1 MKKSVVIGL
10 WLVFS
15 SVGVLLC
22 TCSSSK
28 TSQPPA
34 RCSSITPCET
44 DFICIEGF
52 CRKSCSEEIKCSDG
66 MTCSAQN
73 YCIKPCQK
81 KEDCVDYEQC
91 LDGICELVCI
101 DNDGDGYG
109 NFCARGDD
117 CENNEK
123 DNDPTINPG
132 QGEIAGDGIDNNCN
146 GMTDEAEWEQYPI
159 CDDEHISGTARI
171 APNLMLVLDRSKSMD
186 EDIQTNMTKLAAL
199 QGAVASLLEVN
210 KTETVIRFGLSVF
223 SHSGNCTPGEVDYPP
238 GDDATK
244 IGTTVVGL
252 TSIVSTPTGETL
264 ENIYNNRLGIFS
276 SDRGKY
282 ILLVTDGVP
291 DCPDHNGKPYTD
303 QEMLTIAGL
312 TDYSSYPDFNRTLQ
326 AVISLKLAGINT
338 FVIGLGSSTNY
349 IPSFLNRLATEGGTA
364 QSGDPKYYPAGSAS
378 TLLDVFNQIGKSVLS
393 CTIEA
398 KVDPG
403 TDPTLYVD
411 RMWLIYYD
419 KANAIHQL
427 PKVTDCATQDGYFYS
442 GTGIKFDICG
452 SYCDQITDGT
462 INNIRVIM
470 GCAPPL

>member
-132 QGEIAGDGIDNNCN
+132 QGEIADDGIDNNCN

-159 CDDEHISGTARI
+159 CNDETQSGTMI
-171 APNLMLVLDRSKSMD
+171 APNLMLVLDISESMNRSINNDQYPANGEQSRL
-186 EDIQTNMTKLAAL
+186 DILKEKVISFITNNKDLKDVQDRDDSAITTLTNNINALVAANYTPTSQAL
-199 QGAVASLLEVN
+199 
-210 KTETVIRFGLSVF
+210 ETVSKHL
-223 SHSGNCTPGEVDYPP
+223 TD
-238 GDDATK
+238 
-244 IGTTVVGL
+244 TTRDNYV
-252 TSIVSTPTGETL
+252 
-264 ENIYNNRLGIFS
+264 
-276 SDRGKY
+276 
-282 ILLVTDGVP
+282 LLVTDGVP
-291 DCPDHNGKPYTD
+291 TCPSGNMNGD
-303 QEMLTIAGL
+303 ANDNLLTLNAVKAL
-312 TDYSSYPDFNRTLQ
+312 YNDNNRR
-326 AVISLKLAGINT
+326 IRT
-338 FVIGLGSSTNY
+338 FVIGIGETVNTDGKQL
-349 IPSFLNRLATEGGTA
+349 LNDCAEAGHTDREGDT
-364 QSGDPKYYPAGSAS
+364 KYYPALNADDIAKGLADI
-378 TLLDVFNQIGKSVLS
+378 TNRLS
-393 CTIEA
+393 CKITT
-398 KVDPG
+398 KKDPVINTG
-403 TDPTLYVD
+403 LYVD
-411 RMWLIYYD
+411 RLWLVYNDGNNDVAIPRGSTNGFEYIGNYTFEIYG
-419 KANAIHQL
+419 N
-427 PKVTDCATQDGYFYS
+427 
-442 GTGIKFDICG
+442 
-452 SYCDQITDGT
+452 YCDMLMSGKIT
-462 INNIRVIM
+462 NIHIIM